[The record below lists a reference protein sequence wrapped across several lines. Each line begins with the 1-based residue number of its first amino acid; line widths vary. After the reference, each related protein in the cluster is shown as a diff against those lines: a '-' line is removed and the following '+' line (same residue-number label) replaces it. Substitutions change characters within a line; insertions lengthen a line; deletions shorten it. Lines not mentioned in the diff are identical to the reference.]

1 MIVKNGANI
10 MSQLIGNN
18 TNSVPR
24 GLLTKWDGTQTTS
37 SESIILT
44 LLRPDVFASNSG
56 VTMKLGSGTTPVD
69 FDDYC
74 LESEIESTKYT
85 CTSAGGSSSGGHP
98 TVTDDGKVLYT
109 FTFTANE
116 SITVNELCLLYF
128 DSSGTKYM
136 IARKIVPTRN
146 AAAGETFTFS
156 FVINGGGAQ

>member
-1 MIVKNGANI
+1 MIVRNGANTLGA
-10 MSQLIGNN
+10 LIGNN
-18 TNSVPR
+18 SNQVNA

-44 LLRPDVFASNSG
+44 LLRPDVLVSNSG

-85 CTSAGGSSSGGHP
+85 CTSAGGSLSGHP